1 MLRKFPPLIR
11 NGAWPSS
18 EEMLAPIF
26 VSGSITR
33 RMGRRERELSPI
45 ISLANG
51 WPATMP
57 DNIRI
62 VDPEFPQSSVS
73 DGAFNMPAR
82 PAIEISPLFL
92 VMSAPSERR
101 QLSVLAQSA
110 PVEKL
115 RSRVVPS
122 A

>member
-1 MLRKFPPLIR
+1 MFLTTR
-11 NGAWPSS
+11 NSYDFGSRINRLLNDALPGFDWQAPEAATTAW
-18 EEMLAPIF
+18 
-26 VSGSITR
+26 V
-33 RMGRRERELSPI
+33 
-45 ISLANG
+45 
-51 WPATMP
+51 PAVDVFEQP

-101 QLSVLAQSA
+101 QSSVLAQSA

-122 A
+122 ARAASIA